1 MSNIIVVDDDPTNIT
16 LTRLLLELDGFSV
29 ATCFDIPSA
38 KTSAD
43 ASTDAFLIDC
53 HLARGASGIDLLRD
67 IRRGSTAAEQE
78 VVVII
83 TSGDYRRESEA
94 SEAGAD
100 MFLLKPYPPESL
112 SENLAKLLEFKKGK
126 HVE

>member
-16 LTRLLLELDGFSV
+16 LTKLLLELDGFSV
-29 ATCFDIPSA
+29 TTCFDIASA
-38 KTSAD
+38 KSYAD
-43 ASTDAFLIDC
+43 EKTDAFLIDC

-67 IRRGSTAAEQE
+67 IRSGSTAAEQE

-100 MFLLKPYPPESL
+100 KFLLKPYPPESL
-112 SENLAKLLEFKKGK
+112 SENLTKLLEIKKGK